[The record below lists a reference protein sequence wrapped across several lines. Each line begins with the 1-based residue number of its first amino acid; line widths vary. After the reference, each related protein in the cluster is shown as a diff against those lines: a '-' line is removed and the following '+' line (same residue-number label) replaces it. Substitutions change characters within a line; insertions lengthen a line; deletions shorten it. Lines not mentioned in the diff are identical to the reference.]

1 MSDKIYFWQEDIWNN
16 ITSSNIRN
24 TKGSVLLF
32 SGLKGSGKMD
42 FAMQYSKWL
51 LCENIEPEKEIS
63 KAPCGK
69 CQACKW
75 FDVGSHPDFFDVS
88 KAGLDL
94 EASKSKKSK
103 SSLTQAGIKIDQVR
117 ILNNFL
123 VLQQTL
129 SRPKVIIINK
139 ADTLTQAVANALLK
153 PLEDYPVYVLLLA
166 DNISNVLP
174 TIKSRSMSFSF
185 RSDYDSKMQAWL
197 LDQINSSDIN
207 NINNI
212 DNMKFY
218 WNISGR
224 APLGFISAY
233 NSGGFDQQNWLVN
246 KLLEVINNNFDVWE
260 IINKWLTESLP
271 LSWVLDAMYFILLDI
286 LKFYSFGSNKDI
298 KGFLYNKGFENLIL
312 SASQKCDFT
321 CVNNMIKKVEGFKA
335 GVLNPASIHDDLMIE
350 GVLIDWSFVL
360 LKQEVI

>member
-1 MSDKIYFWQEDIWNN
+1 MRDKIYFWQEDIWDNLTN
-16 ITSSNIRN
+16 ASIRKLN
-24 TKGSVLLF
+24 GSVFLF
-32 SGLKGSGKMD
+32 SGLAGSGKMD
-42 FAMQYSKWL
+42 FALQYSKWL
-51 LCENIEPEKEIS
+51 LCEGIELDKEIS
-63 KAPCGK
+63 KKPCGT

-75 FDVGSHPDFFDVS
+75 FDAGSHPDFFDVS
-88 KAGLDL
+88 KAGLEL
-94 EASKSKKSK
+94 EGSKSKKAK

-117 ILNNFL
+117 MLNGFL
-123 VLQQTL
+123 VLHKTL

-139 ADTLTQAVANALLK
+139 ADTLTPAVANALLK

-166 DNISNVLP
+166 DNLAYVLP
-174 TIKSRSMSFSF
+174 TVRSRSMSFNF

-197 LDQINSSDIN
+197 LDQINSSDFK
-207 NINNI
+207 NI
-212 DNMKFY
+212 DNMGFF

-224 APLGFISAY
+224 APLSFIGAY
-233 NSGGFDQQNWLVN
+233 NSGGFDQQSWLVN

-286 LKFYSFGSNKDI
+286 LKIYSFGSNKNI
-298 KGFLYNKGFENLIL
+298 TSCLYNTGFENLIL
-312 SASQKCDFT
+312 SAAQKCDFT
-321 CVNNMIKKVEGFKA
+321 CVNRMIKKVEGFKS

-360 LKQEVI
+360 LKQEVL

>member
-1 MSDKIYFWQEDIWNN
+1 MSDKIYFWQEDIWDN
-16 ITSSNIRN
+16 ITNSNIRN
-24 TKGSVLLF
+24 TNGSVFLF

-51 LCENIEPEKEIS
+51 LCENIDSVKEIS
-63 KAPCGK
+63 KDPCGK

-75 FDVGSHPDFFDVS
+75 FDAGSHPDFFDTI
-88 KAGLDL
+88 KAGMDMD
-94 EASKSKKSK
+94 AAKSKKSK

-117 ILNNFL
+117 ILNDFL
-123 VLQQTL
+123 TLQQSS

-174 TIKSRSMSFSF
+174 TIKSRSMCFSFSV
-185 RSDYDSKMQAWL
+185 DYDSKMHSWL
-197 LDQINSSDIN
+197 LDQINSCDI
-207 NINNI
+207 NI
-212 DNMKFY
+212 DNMSFY

-224 APLGFISAY
+224 APLSFISSY

-286 LKFYSFGSNKDI
+286 LKVYALGSNKDI
-298 KGFLYNKGFENLIL
+298 RGFLYNKGFENLIL
-312 SASQKCDFT
+312 SASEKCDFT

-350 GVLIDWSFVL
+350 GVLIDWNFVL
-360 LKQEVI
+360 SKQEVL